1 MAQCK
6 HDLCGA
12 QTEGE
17 RNGERLDTMLT
28 FYLIMFAHMNVRSYG
43 EDSAHMLRGRAR
55 GEVIGMTPVV
65 RVALPAVEK
74 PCEQTSCADRPA
86 CDSAIS
92 TTDSSPPPSPAPEDE
107 RQRCCPTA
115 RLPYRKEP
123 TMPGRLS
130 LLLLA
135 AALVGVCSVTGSEWA
150 GKGSPMWSDERSRS
164 GRACSRVGTCPP
176 PACMYG
182 PRQRRTIMSYR
193 SIRSD
198 RAPAMRVVL
207 RCIGLVSSTQ

>member
-1 MAQCK
+1 MAQNVARVMHEEK
-6 HDLCGA
+6 GRKREKVREVLVHHA
-12 QTEGE
+12 V
-17 RNGERLDTMLT
+17 
-28 FYLIMFAHMNVRSYG
+28 AHVTARSCE
-43 EDSAHMLRGRAR
+43 EDSSHMLRGRAR

-86 CDSAIS
+86 SDSAIS
-92 TTDSSPPPSPAPEDE
+92 TTHSSPPPSPAPEDE
-107 RQRCCPTA
+107 RPRCCPPA

-150 GKGSPMWSDERSRS
+150 GKGSLMWPDERSAS
-164 GRACSRVGTCPP
+164 GHGCSRGGTCLP
-176 PACMYG
+176 PACICDY
-182 PRQRRTIMSYR
+182 RQRRMIAVDR
-193 SIRSD
+193 SVRSD
-198 RAPAMRVVL
+198 RAPGTRVVL
-207 RCIGLVSSTQ
+207 HCTGLVSSTQ